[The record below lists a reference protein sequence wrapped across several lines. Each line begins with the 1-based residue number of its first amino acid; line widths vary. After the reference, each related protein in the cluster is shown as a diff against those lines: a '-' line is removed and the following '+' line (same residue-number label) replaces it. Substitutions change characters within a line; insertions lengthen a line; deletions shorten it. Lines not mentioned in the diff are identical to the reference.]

1 MINIDLN
8 DLENIQITGE
18 VAEVLLEGKFILSC
32 IYFRLKDE
40 GLVNSVGNYKAFLN
54 RVLVED
60 VVKFIKEKEYAATA
74 QEEDNIDLQM

>member
-8 DLENIQITGE
+8 NLENVQITGE
-18 VAEVLLEGKFILSC
+18 VAEVLLETKFILSC

-54 RVLVED
+54 GVLVED
-60 VVKFIKEKEYAATA
+60 VIDFIKDREHAATV
-74 QEEDNIDLQM
+74 QEEDLINT